1 MIWMKDIGQFG
12 LIGLD
17 AIVTERI
24 QGIDYVVQREKS
36 LSKPVHR
43 RDLELIHFWMLALK
57 PKIRDMLSL
66 MKNLVHPKVIVRLYS
81 SLFSKTNSKK
91 FWKQIFNNAKNY
103 RSNSVVLFDCRSYS
117 YIFLRKYRPKSRAFY
132 VRLNIY
138 NISKLSKAVPR

>member
-43 RDLELIHFWMLALK
+43 RDLELIHF
-57 PKIRDMLSL
+57 
-66 MKNLVHPKVIVRLYS
+66 
-81 SLFSKTNSKK
+81 
-91 FWKQIFNNAKNY
+91 
-103 RSNSVVLFDCRSYS
+103 
-117 YIFLRKYRPKSRAFY
+117 
-132 VRLNIY
+132 
-138 NISKLSKAVPR
+138 